1 MGFGCLNTF
10 SQGPIWSTRAKH
22 WLFFLKHPSML
33 RRNIPRTNLRNFEN
47 KIGPQKT
54 GAFCSEIWQNLP
66 SSKHNTEWGRI
77 FPFTTGRG
85 PPCTFFPLNHDGRKS
100 KIHDG
105 RYEFLWKSLK
115 SRQITSIQHLSFD
128 FCPSAVAKKNNVNKQ
143 ITFFLMV
150 TRILSID
157 CHFLCCQ
164 VPKQVLRLF
173 LRYPKIT
180 HNMKIPPP
188 TTKNL

>member
-1 MGFGCLNTF
+1 
-10 SQGPIWSTRAKH
+10 
-22 WLFFLKHPSML
+22 ML

-54 GAFCSEIWQNLP
+54 GVFFSEIWQNLP

-115 SRQITSIQHLSFD
+115 SRQITSIQHLSLD
-128 FCPSAVAKKNNVNKQ
+128 FCPSAVAKKNNVNKKNN
-143 ITFFLMV
+143 IFFKWWLE
-150 TRILSID
+150 
-157 CHFLCCQ
+157 FCQ
-164 VPKQVLRLF
+164 LTVIFCVVRCRNKSWDF
-173 LRYPKIT
+173 FFEIS
-180 HNMKIPPP
+180 
-188 TTKNL
+188 